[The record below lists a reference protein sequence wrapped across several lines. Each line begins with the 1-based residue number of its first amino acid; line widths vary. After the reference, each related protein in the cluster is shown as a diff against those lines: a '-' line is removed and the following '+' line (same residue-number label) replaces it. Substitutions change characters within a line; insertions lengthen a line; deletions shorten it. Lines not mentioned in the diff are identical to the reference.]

1 MKIFPTL
8 DVSTLVP
15 DQSYSEI
22 ETDPSMSQ
30 EMEGGYEITRPAH
43 TRAPTKEFSFTIP
56 YATTADKDLLQAFWA
71 STKGKSEMFE
81 WVNFITQETHVVR
94 FKDQIAYDYAGF
106 GTYAMWETTISL
118 KEV

>member
-1 MKIFPTL
+1 MTFPTL
-8 DVSTLVP
+8 DISTLIP
-15 DQSYSEI
+15 DQSYSEVD
-22 ETDPSMSQ
+22 TDPSISQ

-43 TRAPTKEFSFTIP
+43 TRPPTRDFSFTIP
-56 YATTADKDLLQAFWA
+56 YAKTADKDLIQAFWA

-94 FKDQIAYDYAGF
+94 FKDAITCDYVGY
-106 GTYAMWETTISL
+106 GTYGMWEISISL